1 MKTEI
6 EEKAIALFN
15 QKFGIDKL
23 SRFRKVREEFEE
35 ASEAFEKYLEVPS
48 FGMAKENKQHLEDEI
63 SDLYATVTHFASLFE
78 LDHNKMLEMAVD
90 KVVKRQTDPNYKRFR
105 K

>member
-1 MKTEI
+1 MTEI
-6 EEKAIALFN
+6 EQQAIHLFN
-15 QKFGIDKL
+15 EKFGTDKI

-35 ASEAFEKYLEVPS
+35 TSEALEKYLEVPQ

-78 LDHNKMLEMAVD
+78 LNHNKMLEMAVD
-90 KVVKRQTDPNYKRFR
+90 KVVKRQGDQNYKRFR
-105 K
+105 

>member
-1 MKTEI
+1 MTEI
-6 EEKAIALFN
+6 EQHAIDLFDQRFGTEKI
-15 QKFGIDKL
+15 
-23 SRFRKVREEFEE
+23 SRFRKVRGEFEE
-35 ASEAFEKYLEVPS
+35 ASEAFEKCLEVPS

-63 SDLYATVTHFASLFE
+63 SDLYDTVTHFASLFE

-90 KVVKRQTDPNYKRFR
+90 KVVKRQTGPNYKRFR

>member
-1 MKTEI
+1 MNIGKYVEMFSKDLRLKNYAENTVENYCSQI
-6 EEKAIALFN
+6 KIFL
-15 QKFGIDKL
+15 K
-23 SRFRKVREEFEE
+23 RFESVANK
-35 ASEAFEKYLEVPS
+35 PS
-48 FGMAKENKQHLEDEI
+48 EI